1 MTPLPTQLER
11 EAEARGVVTQRE
23 HERQA
28 VAAHYENHPE
38 IFSLV
43 LDRRLAYATGIFR
56 REDEDLETAQAR
68 KYAWIAEQLAIQ
80 PGETVLDVGCG
91 WGSNL
96 LYLAEHTEGRFRG
109 VTLSARQRE
118 EALARAQRAGV
129 GDRVRIDLA
138 HVEDLDLPPES
149 LDAVLFVGSI
159 VHMHNRE
166 AIHEKVARALRPG
179 GRLLISDCF
188 FPVEARGDRDSAASR
203 YIFETALGYCRLLH
217 LSDELGLIERC
228 GLDVVRVEDLT
239 ASYACTLGR
248 WIDNVRAHR
257 GRIETLA
264 PGFSRVLQVYMTIAR
279 LSFLRRGALE
289 YMVVAAKGKP
299 PRPLAGGVQP

>member
-1 MTPLPTQLER
+1 MTAVATQLER
-11 EAEARGVVTQRE
+11 EAEGRGAATQRE

-43 LDRRLAYATGIFR
+43 LDRRLAYATGIF
-56 REDEDLETAQAR
+56 EAESEELETAQAR
-68 KYAWIAEQLAIQ
+68 KYAWIADQLAIR
-80 PGETVLDVGCG
+80 PGERVLDVGCG

-96 LYLAEHTEGRFRG
+96 LYLAEHTAGSFRG
-109 VTLSARQRE
+109 VTLSARQRD
-118 EALARAQRAGV
+118 EALARAQRGGV
-129 GDRVRIDLA
+129 ADRVQIDVA
-138 HVEDLDLPPES
+138 HIEDVELHPAS

-159 VHMHNRE
+159 VHMHHRD
-166 AIHEKVARALRPG
+166 AVHAKVARALRPG

-188 FPVEARGDRDSAASR
+188 FPRQERGDRDSTATR
-203 YIFETALGYCRLLH
+203 YIFETALGYCRLLQ
-217 LSDELGLIERC
+217 LSDELALLEEC
-228 GLDVVRVEDLT
+228 GLDVLRVADLT

-257 GRIETLA
+257 DRIEALS

-279 LSFLRRGALE
+279 LSFQRRTALE
-289 YMVVAAKGKP
+289 YMVVAVKGRP
-299 PRPLAGGVQP
+299 PRPLSAVVMP

>member
-1 MTPLPTQLER
+1 MTSLATQLER
-11 EAEARGVVTQRE
+11 EAQARGALAQRE

-56 REDEDLETAQAR
+56 DEAEDLETAQAR
-68 KYAWIAEQLAIQ
+68 KYAWIADQLAIA
-80 PGETVLDVGCG
+80 PGESVLDVGCG

-96 LYLAEHTEGRFRG
+96 LYLAEHTRGRFRG

-118 EALARAQRAGV
+118 EALARARDTGV
-129 GDRVRIDLA
+129 DDRVRVDLA

-159 VHMHNRE
+159 VHMHHRE
-166 AIHEKVARALRPG
+166 AVHEKVARALRPG

-188 FPVEARGDRDSAASR
+188 FPVQARGDRDSAASR

-217 LSDELGLIERC
+217 LSDELRLVEQC
-228 GLDVVRVEDLT
+228 GLDVVRVVDLT

-257 GRIETLA
+257 ARIEELS
-264 PGFSRVLQVYMTIAR
+264 PGFARVLQVYMTIAR
-279 LSFLRRGALE
+279 LSFQRRHALE
-289 YMVVAAKGKP
+289 YMVVAAKGRP
-299 PRPLAGGVQP
+299 ARPLSGGVLA